1 MNVKRIAAGTIAGV
15 MLASTL
21 CGCSEASRVRR
32 NLNQEAD
39 NFNIQRRITVLNAR
53 TDKVLLEMEGT
64 FSLSNNSDN
73 ELVVTC
79 EVGEGKYQKHY
90 IYLNS
95 YTLYVVEDISGADV
109 DPYHNELNIITE
121 MVGGVKVTT
130 KKSGR
135 EHHGNPEDDDRD

>member
-15 MLASTL
+15 MLAGTL

-64 FSLSNNSDN
+64 FSLSNNNDN

-109 DPYHNELNIITE
+109 DPYHYELNIIPE
-121 MVGGVKVTT
+121 MVGGVKVTS
-130 KKSGR
+130 KK
-135 EHHGNPEDDDRD
+135 

>member
-1 MNVKRIAAGTIAGV
+1 MEVKRIAAGTIAGV
-15 MLASTL
+15 MLAGTL

-64 FSLSNNSDN
+64 FSLSNNSNN

-90 IYLNS
+90 IYLND
-95 YTLYVVEDISGADV
+95 YTLYVVEDISGANV
-109 DPYHNELNIITE
+109 DPYHYELNIIPE
-121 MVGGVKVTT
+121 MMGGVKVTS
-130 KKSGR
+130 KK
-135 EHHGNPEDDDRD
+135 

>member
-1 MNVKRIAAGTIAGV
+1 MEVKRIAAGTIAGV
-15 MLASTL
+15 MLAGTL

-39 NFNIQRRITVLNAR
+39 NFNIPRRITVLNAR

-109 DPYHNELNIITE
+109 DPYHYELNIIPE
-121 MVGGVKVTT
+121 MVGGVKVTS
-130 KKSGR
+130 KK
-135 EHHGNPEDDDRD
+135 

>member
-15 MLASTL
+15 MLAGTL

-39 NFNIQRRITVLNAR
+39 NFNIQRRMTVLNAR

-109 DPYHNELNIITE
+109 DPYHYELNIIPE
-121 MVGGVKVTT
+121 MVGGVKVTS
-130 KKSGR
+130 KK
-135 EHHGNPEDDDRD
+135 

>member
-1 MNVKRIAAGTIAGV
+1 MAA
-15 MLASTL
+15 
-21 CGCSEASRVRR
+21 RR
-32 NLNQEAD
+32 RAECAANLNQEAD

-64 FSLSNNSDN
+64 FSLSNNIDN

-95 YTLYVVEDISGADV
+95 YTLYVVEDITGTLTN
-109 DPYHNELNIITE
+109 PYDYKIYFHTNVLPLEPN
-121 MVGGVKVTT
+121 VV
-130 KKSGR
+130 
-135 EHHGNPEDDDRD
+135 N

>member
-1 MNVKRIAAGTIAGV
+1 MEVKRIAAGAIAGV
-15 MLASTL
+15 MLASAL

-109 DPYHNELNIITE
+109 DPYHYELNIIPE
-121 MVGGVKVTT
+121 MVGGVKVTS
-130 KKSGR
+130 KK
-135 EHHGNPEDDDRD
+135 

>member
-1 MNVKRIAAGTIAGV
+1 MNVKRIAVGTIAGV
-15 MLASTL
+15 MLAGTL

-109 DPYHNELNIITE
+109 DPYHYELNIIPE
-121 MVGGVKVTT
+121 MVGGVKVTS
-130 KKSGR
+130 KK
-135 EHHGNPEDDDRD
+135 

>member
-1 MNVKRIAAGTIAGV
+1 MEVKRIAAGTIAGV
-15 MLASTL
+15 MLAGTL

-90 IYLNS
+90 IYLND
-95 YTLYVVEDISGADV
+95 YTLYVVEDISGANV
-109 DPYHNELNIITE
+109 DPYHYELNIIPE
-121 MVGGVKVTT
+121 MVGGVKVTS
-130 KKSGR
+130 KK
-135 EHHGNPEDDDRD
+135 

>member
-1 MNVKRIAAGTIAGV
+1 MDAKKAVAATLASV
-15 MLASTL
+15 MLATPLS
-21 CGCSEASRVRR
+21 GCTEAWKVRH

-53 TDKVLLEMEGT
+53 SDKVLLEMDGT

-90 IYLNS
+90 IYLND

-109 DPYHNELNIITE
+109 DPYHYELNIIPE
-121 MVGGVKVTT
+121 MIGGVKVTS
-130 KKSGR
+130 KK
-135 EHHGNPEDDDRD
+135 

>member
-1 MNVKRIAAGTIAGV
+1 MEVKRIAAGAIAGV
-15 MLASTL
+15 MFASTL

-90 IYLNS
+90 IYLND

-109 DPYHNELNIITE
+109 DPYHYELNIIPE
-121 MVGGVKVTT
+121 MVGGVKVTS
-130 KKSGR
+130 KK
-135 EHHGNPEDDDRD
+135 

>member
-1 MNVKRIAAGTIAGV
+1 MEVKRIAAGTIAGV
-15 MLASTL
+15 MLAGTL

-90 IYLNS
+90 IYLND

-109 DPYHNELNIITE
+109 DPYHYELNIIPE
-121 MVGGVKVTT
+121 MVGGVKVTS
-130 KKSGR
+130 KK
-135 EHHGNPEDDDRD
+135 

>member
-1 MNVKRIAAGTIAGV
+1 M
-15 MLASTL
+15 
-21 CGCSEASRVRR
+21 RR

-90 IYLNS
+90 IYLND
-95 YTLYVVEDISGADV
+95 YTLYVVEDISGANV
-109 DPYHNELNIITE
+109 DPYHYELNIIPE
-121 MVGGVKVTT
+121 MVGGVKVTS
-130 KKSGR
+130 KK
-135 EHHGNPEDDDRD
+135 

>member
-1 MNVKRIAAGTIAGV
+1 MEVKRIAAGTIAGV
-15 MLASTL
+15 MLAGTL

-64 FSLSNNSDN
+64 FSLSNNSDS

-109 DPYHNELNIITE
+109 DPYHYELNIIPE
-121 MVGGVKVTT
+121 MVGGVKVTS
-130 KKSGR
+130 KK
-135 EHHGNPEDDDRD
+135 

>member
-1 MNVKRIAAGTIAGV
+1 MEVKRIAAGTIAGV
-15 MLASTL
+15 MLAGTL

-90 IYLNS
+90 IHLNS

-109 DPYHNELNIITE
+109 DPYHYELNIIPE
-121 MVGGVKVTT
+121 MVGGVKVTS
-130 KKSGR
+130 KK
-135 EHHGNPEDDDRD
+135 

>member
-15 MLASTL
+15 MLAGTL

-64 FSLSNNSDN
+64 FSLSNNIDN

-109 DPYHNELNIITE
+109 DPYHYELNIIPE
-121 MVGGVKVTT
+121 MVGGVKVTS
-130 KKSGR
+130 KK
-135 EHHGNPEDDDRD
+135 

>member
-1 MNVKRIAAGTIAGV
+1 MEVKRIAAGTIAGV
-15 MLASTL
+15 MLAGTL

-39 NFNIQRRITVLNAR
+39 NFNIQRRITVLNAS

-109 DPYHNELNIITE
+109 DPYHYELNIIPE
-121 MVGGVKVTT
+121 MVGGVKVTS
-130 KKSGR
+130 KK
-135 EHHGNPEDDDRD
+135 

>member
-15 MLASTL
+15 MLAGTL

-95 YTLYVVEDISGADV
+95 YTLYVVEDISSADV
-109 DPYHNELNIITE
+109 DPYHYELNIIPE
-121 MVGGVKVTT
+121 MVGGVKVTS
-130 KKSGR
+130 KK
-135 EHHGNPEDDDRD
+135 

>member
-1 MNVKRIAAGTIAGV
+1 MEVKRIAAGTIAGV
-15 MLASTL
+15 MLAGTL

-109 DPYHNELNIITE
+109 DPYHYELNIIPE
-121 MVGGVKVTT
+121 MVGGVKVTS
-130 KKSGR
+130 KK
-135 EHHGNPEDDDRD
+135 

>member
-1 MNVKRIAAGTIAGV
+1 MDVKRIAAGTIAGV
-15 MLASTL
+15 MLAGTL

-109 DPYHNELNIITE
+109 DPYHYELNIIPE
-121 MVGGVKVTT
+121 MVGGVKVTS
-130 KKSGR
+130 KK
-135 EHHGNPEDDDRD
+135 

>member
-1 MNVKRIAAGTIAGV
+1 MRGTNTKIKRVAAATLAGV
-15 MLASTL
+15 MLAAPLS
-21 CGCSEASRVRR
+21 GCSEASRVRR

-64 FSLSNNSDN
+64 FSLSYISDN

-90 IYLNS
+90 IYLND
-95 YTLYVVEDISGADV
+95 YTLYVVEDISGANV
-109 DPYHNELNIITE
+109 DPYHYELNIIPE
-121 MVGGVKVTT
+121 MVGGVKVTS
-130 KKSGR
+130 KK
-135 EHHGNPEDDDRD
+135 

>member
-1 MNVKRIAAGTIAGV
+1 MEVKRIAAGTIAGV
-15 MLASTL
+15 MLAGTL

-109 DPYHNELNIITE
+109 DPYHYELNIIPE
-121 MVGGVKVTT
+121 MVDGVKVTS
-130 KKSGR
+130 KK
-135 EHHGNPEDDDRD
+135 

>member
-15 MLASTL
+15 MLAGTL

-90 IYLNS
+90 IYLND
-95 YTLYVVEDISGADV
+95 YTLYVVEDISGANV
-109 DPYHNELNIITE
+109 DPYHYELNIIPE
-121 MVGGVKVTT
+121 MVGGVKVTS
-130 KKSGR
+130 KK
-135 EHHGNPEDDDRD
+135 

>member
-1 MNVKRIAAGTIAGV
+1 MEVKRITAGAIAGA
-15 MLASTL
+15 MLAATL
-21 CGCSEASRVRR
+21 CGCSEAGRVRR

-79 EVGEGKYQKHY
+79 EVGEGKYRKHY

-109 DPYHNELNIITE
+109 DPYHYELNIIPE
-121 MVGGVKVTT
+121 MVGGVKVTS
-130 KKSGR
+130 KK
-135 EHHGNPEDDDRD
+135 

>member
-1 MNVKRIAAGTIAGV
+1 MNAKRIAAGTIAGV
-15 MLASTL
+15 MLAGTL

-64 FSLSNNSDN
+64 FSLSNNSDD

-109 DPYHNELNIITE
+109 DPYHYELNIIPE
-121 MVGGVKVTT
+121 MVGGVKVTS
-130 KKSGR
+130 KK
-135 EHHGNPEDDDRD
+135 

>member
-1 MNVKRIAAGTIAGV
+1 MEVKRIAAGTIAGV
-15 MLASTL
+15 MLAGTL

-64 FSLSNNSDN
+64 FSLSNNIDN

-109 DPYHNELNIITE
+109 DPYHYELNIIPE
-121 MVGGVKVTT
+121 MVGGVKVTS
-130 KKSGR
+130 KK
-135 EHHGNPEDDDRD
+135 

>member
-15 MLASTL
+15 MLAGTL

-32 NLNQEAD
+32 NLNKEAD

-109 DPYHNELNIITE
+109 DPYHYELNIIPE
-121 MVGGVKVTT
+121 MVGGVKVTS
-130 KKSGR
+130 KK
-135 EHHGNPEDDDRD
+135 

>member
-15 MLASTL
+15 TLAGTL

-109 DPYHNELNIITE
+109 DPYHYELNIIPE
-121 MVGGVKVTT
+121 MVGGVKVTS
-130 KKSGR
+130 KK
-135 EHHGNPEDDDRD
+135 

>member
-1 MNVKRIAAGTIAGV
+1 MEVKRIAAGTIAGV
-15 MLASTL
+15 MLAGTL

-90 IYLNS
+90 IYLND

-109 DPYHNELNIITE
+109 DPYHYELNIIPE
-121 MVGGVKVTT
+121 MVGGVKATS
-130 KKSGR
+130 KK
-135 EHHGNPEDDDRD
+135 

>member
-15 MLASTL
+15 MLAGTL

-64 FSLSNNSDN
+64 FSLSNNSNN

-109 DPYHNELNIITE
+109 DPYHYELNIIPE
-121 MVGGVKVTT
+121 MVGGVKVTS
-130 KKSGR
+130 KK
-135 EHHGNPEDDDRD
+135 

>member
-1 MNVKRIAAGTIAGV
+1 MEVKRIAAGTIAGV
-15 MLASTL
+15 MLAGTL

-79 EVGEGKYQKHY
+79 EVGDGKYQKHY
-90 IYLNS
+90 IYLND
-95 YTLYVVEDISGADV
+95 YTLYVVEDISGANV
-109 DPYHNELNIITE
+109 DPYHYELNIIPE
-121 MVGGVKVTT
+121 MVGGVKVTS
-130 KKSGR
+130 KK
-135 EHHGNPEDDDRD
+135 

>member
-1 MNVKRIAAGTIAGV
+1 MEVKRIAAGAIAGV

-64 FSLSNNSDN
+64 FSLR
-73 ELVVTC
+73 
-79 EVGEGKYQKHY
+79 
-90 IYLNS
+90 
-95 YTLYVVEDISGADV
+95 
-109 DPYHNELNIITE
+109 
-121 MVGGVKVTT
+121 
-130 KKSGR
+130 GR
-135 EHHGNPEDDDRD
+135 GHQRCGCGSLSLRAEHHP

>member
-64 FSLSNNSDN
+64 FSLSNNSAN

-79 EVGEGKYQKHY
+79 EVGEGTYQKHY
-90 IYLNS
+90 IYLND
-95 YTLYVVEDISGADV
+95 YTLY
-109 DPYHNELNIITE
+109 
-121 MVGGVKVTT
+121 
-130 KKSGR
+130 GR
-135 EHHGNPEDDDRD
+135 GHQRCGCGSLSLRAEHHPRDDWRCEGDQ

>member
-15 MLASTL
+15 MLASAL

-109 DPYHNELNIITE
+109 DPYHYELNIIPE
-121 MVGGVKVTT
+121 MVGGVKVTS
-130 KKSGR
+130 KK
-135 EHHGNPEDDDRD
+135 

>member
-1 MNVKRIAAGTIAGV
+1 MEVKRIAAGVIAGV
-15 MLASTL
+15 MLTSTL
-21 CGCSEASRVRR
+21 SGCGTEASRVRK
-32 NLNQEAD
+32 NLSQEAD

-64 FSLSNNSDN
+64 FSLSNNDAN

-109 DPYHNELNIITE
+109 DPYHYELNIIPE
-121 MVGGVKVTT
+121 MVGGVKVTS
-130 KKSGR
+130 KK
-135 EHHGNPEDDDRD
+135 

>member
-1 MNVKRIAAGTIAGV
+1 MNVKRIVAGAIAGV

-21 CGCSEASRVRR
+21 CGGSEASRVRR

-109 DPYHNELNIITE
+109 DPYHYELNIIPE
-121 MVGGVKVTT
+121 MVGGVKVTS
-130 KKSGR
+130 KK
-135 EHHGNPEDDDRD
+135 

>member
-1 MNVKRIAAGTIAGV
+1 MEVKRIAAGAIAGV
-15 MLASTL
+15 MLASAL

-90 IYLNS
+90 IYLND

-109 DPYHNELNIITE
+109 DPYHYELNIIPE
-121 MVGGVKVTT
+121 MVGGVKVTS
-130 KKSGR
+130 KK
-135 EHHGNPEDDDRD
+135 